1 MSKSLTIITDFSGV
15 AFDFAFSFER
25 PVIFIDLK
33 KKVNNLDYK
42 KINIEPLEISVRK
55 KIGVVINKN
64 RPVEISKTV
73 DTIEKKSHFTKK
85 RYKLKK
91 IIFYKTKGVKKLN
104 IDF

>member
-1 MSKSLTIITDFSGV
+1 M

-73 DTIEKKSHFTKK
+73 DTIEKKIPFYKK
-85 RYKLKK
+85 KIANLKK